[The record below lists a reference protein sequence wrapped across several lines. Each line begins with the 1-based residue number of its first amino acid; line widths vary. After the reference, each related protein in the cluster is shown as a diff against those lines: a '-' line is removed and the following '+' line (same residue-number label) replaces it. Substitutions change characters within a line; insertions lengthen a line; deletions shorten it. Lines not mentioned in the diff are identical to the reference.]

1 LAKLFSVDSKTMQF
15 LSRIWDLLL
24 LNLLFIIG
32 SLFVVTFGVSLIAAY
47 SVTLKMAEDREES
60 IVLAYFRAFKANLR
74 QGLILTIAYAA
85 AAAAVVID
93 FVLFEN
99 IKDNPIG
106 FLIIGI
112 ISAVLVF
119 VHFFYVWALAARYHN
134 SIFRHLTNSRS
145 IFVRFFGRSM
155 LCLVLVAF
163 EVWLFF
169 LNSWM
174 LLFIGIF
181 IAPIMIIATK
191 SAFAIKLFRVIEAE
205 KAGPE

>member
-1 LAKLFSVDSKTMQF
+1 M
-15 LSRIWDLLL
+15 

>member
-1 LAKLFSVDSKTMQF
+1 MAKLFSVDSKTMQF